1 MENQNILIKTDLDNT
16 FLEDLDEADV
26 VIANFSTTI
35 EEAFTR
41 GKFAILWGEGNRY
54 SHENIPFIPQDLVFS
69 AYSTEDLYNIVNLLI
84 KEIQKKKPK
93 EISQNFDLKDS
104 QKEFINRITS
114 REQ

>member
-54 SHENIPFIPQDLVFS
+54 SHENTPFIPQDLVFS